1 MELYLDTADVTAVR
15 RWSRILP
22 LAGVT
27 TNPSITAAGGMPLSE
42 LLPAL
47 REVLGPKGRLFAQ
60 VMGKTES
67 EMVREALALRELDRD
82 LVVKVPVC
90 AEGLAAIKELMA
102 LGVPTLGTAV
112 YTPMQGALAA
122 LAGAEYVAPYVNRL
136 DAQGGDGIKAV
147 QELQQLLALHAP
159 GSKVLAASFRTPR
172 QALDCLLAGCQS
184 ITLPLDV
191 AEQLLNVPAVDA
203 ALLKF
208 DQDWQRAFPD
218 GGV

>member
-112 YTPMQGALAA
+112 YTPMQGVLAA

>member
-27 TNPSITAAGGMPLSE
+27 TNPSITAAGGMLLSE

-112 YTPMQGALAA
+112 YTPMQGVLAA

>member
-27 TNPSITAAGGMPLSE
+27 TNPSITATGGMPLSE

-90 AEGLAAIKELMA
+90 AGGLAAIKELMA

-112 YTPMQGALAA
+112 YTPMQGVLAA

-147 QELQQLLALHAP
+147 QELQQLLVLHAP

>member
-147 QELQQLLALHAP
+147 QELQQLLVLHAP

>member
-27 TNPSITAAGGMPLSE
+27 TNPSITATGGMPLSE

-112 YTPMQGALAA
+112 YTPMQGVLAA

-147 QELQQLLALHAP
+147 QELQQLLVLHAP

>member
-1 MELYLDTADVTAVR
+1 VR

-112 YTPMQGALAA
+112 YTPMQGVLAA

-147 QELQQLLALHAP
+147 QELQQLLVLHAP